1 MFVGNNTS
9 STFPFFLEENP
20 VYYDSNASTQLELFA
35 NIPAVCDADQLRNPV
50 PDVNDVSSLELPIKR
65 SNESIDIA
73 RQNNLQIS
81 LNNLFDNKGERS
93 ESIPNV
99 NTVSTGL
106 RLFYDDDEP
115 HSSIRTAMGSMP
127 SLPLPTLLDNI
138 CPEIELQN
146 EEFNRYLRMQ
156 EEQFV
161 KGATEIRQRHFSSF
175 ASMVEAEF
183 SRKLHD
189 KDLEI
194 ESINRKNRELADQIR
209 QAAVEAQTWQQRAK
223 YNESIVHALQS
234 SLQQLMD
241 QGAVAAAANHGRE
254 GCGDSE
260 VVDSATSFGLNSVMD
275 GGDRWQMSLRRACK
289 ACKGRE
295 SRMLLLPCRHLCLCR
310 SCDGMVDV
318 CPVCF
323 IRKTASVE
331 VNMSL

>member
-81 LNNLFDNKGERS
+81 LNNLFDNKGE
-93 ESIPNV
+93 
-99 NTVSTGL
+99 
-106 RLFYDDDEP
+106 
-115 HSSIRTAMGSMP
+115 RTAMGSMP

>member
-20 VYYDSNASTQLELFA
+20 LYYDSNASTQLELFA
-35 NIPAVCDADQLRNPV
+35 NIPAVCDADQLRNAV
-50 PDVNDVSSLELPIKR
+50 PDVNDVSSLELRIKR
-65 SNESIDIA
+65 SSESVDIA

-81 LNNLFDNKGERS
+81 LNNLFNNKDDRS

-115 HSSIRTAMGSMP
+115 HSSSTTARGSMP
-127 SLPLPTLLDNI
+127 SLPLSTLLDNL
-138 CPEIELQN
+138 CHEIEHQN
-146 EEFNRYLRMQ
+146 EEFNRYMRIQ
-156 EEQFV
+156 QEQFV
-161 KGATEIRQRHFSSF
+161 KGAREIQQRQLFSF
-175 ASMVEAEF
+175 VSMVEAEL
-183 SRKLHD
+183 SRKLHN

-209 QAAVEAQTWQQRAK
+209 QATVEAQTWQQRAK
-223 YNESIVHALQS
+223 YNESIVQALQS
-234 SLQQLMD
+234 SFQQLMD

-260 VVDSATSFGLNSVMD
+260 VVDSAASFGLNSVMD
-275 GGDRWQMSLRRACK
+275 GGHWQMSLKRACK

-310 SCDGMVDV
+310 SCDGMVDA

-331 VNMSL
+331 VNMSV